1 MCSHIFLFDGCK
13 GKDFFISAK
22 TFNSFFFSFL
32 AFSFIY
38 INYKGVKPAHC
49 WTHFLIRGVKTLS
62 GTIVIG
68 LPSCGQR

>member
-38 INYKGVKPAHC
+38 INYKGVKTRPLLNAFPHK
-49 WTHFLIRGVKTLS
+49 GVKTLS